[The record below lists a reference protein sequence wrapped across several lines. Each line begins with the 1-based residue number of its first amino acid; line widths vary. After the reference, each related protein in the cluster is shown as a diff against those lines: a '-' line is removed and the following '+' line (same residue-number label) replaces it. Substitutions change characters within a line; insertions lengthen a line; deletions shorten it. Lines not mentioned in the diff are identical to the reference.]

1 MISIMQ
7 EENMAKHSFF
17 PLQVWKG
24 VLLSVTVLKS
34 RLYRERTL
42 QSHFPLSVSPF
53 LPLLSAGAV
62 RRTPNIYLGFR
73 QS

>member
-7 EENMAKHSFF
+7 EENMAKQSFF

-42 QSHFPLSVSPF
+42 QSHFP
-53 LPLLSAGAV
+53 
-62 RRTPNIYLGFR
+62 YL
-73 QS
+73 